1 MNFNSYSFI
10 LLFLPMVILGYYM
23 LNRISIKAGKIVL
36 IVAGVV
42 FYLQA
47 GINMALLLAF
57 SMAFNL
63 LFAKGIYCSKR
74 YRRTLVWVAITCNV
88 GLLFY
93 FKYFDFVAENISHL
107 FKFSYTSQNLILP
120 LGISFFTF
128 QQILYLVNIY
138 RGEIN
143 EIDWID
149 YVAYILYF
157 TKLLMGPIVE
167 PTELI
172 SQFNDVSLKKIDW
185 DNISYG
191 IKMFSFGL
199 FKKMVLADTFARAVS
214 WGYANFEAVTSMDCF
229 LIMLFY
235 SFEIY
240 FDFSGYSD
248 MAIGTSLMLNITLPI
263 NFDSPYKATSIR
275 DFWRR
280 WHMSLTGFLTKYIYI
295 PLGGNAGGVLRT
307 YINTMIVFL
316 ISGIWHGANWT
327 FILWGALHGALSVIN
342 RIFDKQQKKLMETIR
357 WGSTFFLVNIL
368 WLLFRSD
375 SITQWWD
382 ILGIMF
388 SFQNTAV
395 SEGLI
400 NSFWLPESDFINN
413 LFHLEGLNITIRGL
427 WTLIFVIC
435 GYFICLVPAN
445 NYRRLQKNS
454 YITMVLAAIV
464 FVWGFLCLSSESV
477 FVYFN
482 F

>member
-1 MNFNSYSFI
+1 M
-10 LLFLPMVILGYYM
+10 P
-23 LNRISIKAGKIVL
+23 
-36 IVAGVV
+36 
-42 FYLQA
+42 
-47 GINMALLLAF
+47 
-57 SMAFNL
+57 
-63 LFAKGIYCSKR
+63 
-74 YRRTLVWVAITCNV
+74 
-88 GLLFY
+88 
-93 FKYFDFVAENISHL
+93 
-107 FKFSYTSQNLILP
+107 
-120 LGISFFTF
+120 
-128 QQILYLVNIY
+128 
-138 RGEIN
+138 
-143 EIDWID
+143 
-149 YVAYILYF
+149 
-157 TKLLMGPIVE
+157 
-167 PTELI
+167 
-172 SQFNDVSLKKIDW
+172 
-185 DNISYG
+185 
-191 IKMFSFGL
+191 
-199 FKKMVLADTFARAVS
+199 
-214 WGYANFEAVTSMDCF
+214 
-229 LIMLFY
+229 
-235 SFEIY
+235 
-240 FDFSGYSD
+240 
-248 MAIGTSLMLNITLPI
+248 
-263 NFDSPYKATSIR
+263 
-275 DFWRR
+275 
-280 WHMSLTGFLTKYIYI
+280 
-295 PLGGNAGGVLRT
+295 GGVLRT